1 MTTFVT
7 FASLRRRFWSR
18 YARVRFWIKRRL
30 CCTERTR
37 EADVFAGMVL
47 AVVLV
52 VLWLYSRL

>member
-1 MTTFVT
+1 M
-7 FASLRRRFWSR
+7 
-18 YARVRFWIKRRL
+18 
-30 CCTERTR
+30 TERTR

>member
-1 MTTFVT
+1 V
-7 FASLRRRFWSR
+7 S
-18 YARVRFWIKRRL
+18 
-30 CCTERTR
+30 ERTR